1 MNSNTMNGTAITP
14 TVTYDFKKSL
24 INKAVIVAAIAMLA
38 ATVFYIIR
46 HYFYIL
52 DAYVYTGEFHLL
64 FITKNMHM
72 TKLELFTEYLK
83 PMSFLMAL
91 PVCLTGTCYAG
102 LDPSSSQQVLFQAT
116 TDAFGAPM
124 SFLFGFLGF
133 FVLGLLSFGIG
144 SLIFGDIVPL
154 LARNRYGQY
163 LDKLKN
169 PALITFAIAFALPF
183 VPIIIAAVIGAVSKV
198 PSTRM
203 LQCMLAGFML
213 RTLAL
218 MLMQ

>member
-1 MNSNTMNGTAITP
+1 MNGTAITP
-14 TVTYDFKKSL
+14 TVTYNFKKSL
-24 INKAVIVAAIAMLA
+24 ITKAVIVAAVTILA

-46 HYFYIL
+46 RYFYIL

-91 PVCLTGTCYAG
+91 PICLTGTCYAG
-102 LDPSSSQQVLFQAT
+102 LDPSSSQQVLIQAT

-124 SFLFGFLGF
+124 SFLFDFLGF

-144 SLIFGDIVPL
+144 SLILGDIVPL
-154 LARNRYGQY
+154 AVRNCYSDY
-163 LDKLKN
+163 LDKLKK
-169 PALITFAIAFALPF
+169 PALFIFPIAFALPF
-183 VPIIIAAVIGAVSKV
+183 VPIIITSLVGAIAKV
-198 PSTRM
+198 PFARIV
-203 LQCMLAGFML
+203 QFMLAGFML
-213 RTLAL
+213 RTLVL
-218 MLMQ
+218 MLFP

>member
-1 MNSNTMNGTAITP
+1 MNGNATAATAG
-14 TVTYDFKKSL
+14 YNLKKSL
-24 INKAVIVAAIAMLA
+24 ITKAVIVVAVTMLA
-38 ATVFYIIR
+38 ATVFYLIR
-46 HYFYIL
+46 RYFYIL

-64 FITKNMHM
+64 FITKNMQM

-102 LDPSSSQQVLFQAT
+102 LDPSSSQQVLIRAT
-116 TDAFGAPM
+116 ADAFGAPM

-133 FVLGLLSFGIG
+133 FVLGLLAFGLG

-154 LARNRYGQY
+154 VTKKCYPEY
-163 LDKLKN
+163 LDKLKK
-169 PALITFAIAFALPF
+169 PALLLFPMAFALPF
-183 VPIIIAAVIGAVSKV
+183 VPIIIPSVMAAIAKV
-198 PSTRM
+198 PFARL
-203 LQCMLAGFML
+203 LQYMLAGFML

-218 MLMQ
+218 MLLQ